1 MKKRQVSTPKKVAIF
16 LALFACLQTIDTTG
30 SARAQDFRSLA
41 DSGQS
46 AYNALRKTVSIP
58 ATATAYA
65 GHGTLPTARNF
76 SDPLVGN
83 DYVKEVA
90 SDGLFC
96 WMPDRFP
103 IKVFIEDSSSVP
115 GFRAWFPP
123 VISDCLDEW
132 VSASNGK
139 LAWVKVDN
147 QQLADLTVRW
157 TDKITQRETGTEAGN
172 TKTTTLWNPKTNTGF
187 IQKAEMT
194 LLTQLP
200 EREFDDAEVK
210 RAYLH
215 EVGHAFG
222 IAGHSKD
229 KNDIMY
235 FAVNHNSQHLSNRDM
250 GTLNYLYRQHQ
261 PIAGARAYL
270 N

>member
-1 MKKRQVSTPKKVAIF
+1 MKKRQVSTSKKVATF
-16 LALFACLQTIDTTG
+16 LALFACLQTIDTSST
-30 SARAQDFRSLA
+30 ADAENYRDFATSR
-41 DSGQS
+41 QS
-46 AYNALRKTVSIP
+46 ANNALAKTISSP
-58 ATATAYA
+58 ATAAAYA
-65 GHGTLPTARNF
+65 YLGTLPSTQHFNTA
-76 SDPLVGN
+76 PPGK

-90 SDGLFC
+90 GDGLFC
-96 WMPDRFP
+96 WMPDKFP

-115 GFRAWFPP
+115 GYRASYSG
-123 VISDCLDEW
+123 VIADCLDEW
-132 VSASNGK
+132 VKASNGK

-147 QQLADLTVRW
+147 PELANLTVRW
-157 TDKITQRETGTEAGN
+157 TDQITQRETGTEAGN

-194 LLTQLP
+194 LLTELP

-215 EVGHAFG
+215 EVGHALG

-229 KNDIMY
+229 KDDIMY
-235 FAVNHNSQHLSNRDM
+235 FAVNHNSQHLSVRDV

-261 PIAGARAYL
+261 PIEGLRAYL